1 MSNKTVNSRHKSAR
15 PRYYF
20 REWRKHR
27 NLTQEALASRVGMST
42 PSISQ
47 IETGKQGFTDSTLE
61 ALAEALHCEP
71 GDLLMRDPTD
81 PQAPW
86 SLWESLSPAQRAT
99 GINLLKALKGT
110 GTDG

>member
-1 MSNKTVNSRHKSAR
+1 MSDKTVISRQKVGR

-47 IETGKQGFTDSTLE
+47 IETGKQGFTDTTLE
-61 ALAEALHCEP
+61 ALADALQCQP
-71 GDLLMRDPTD
+71 GDLLMRNPSD

-86 SLWESLSPAQRAT
+86 SLWESLTPEQRVT